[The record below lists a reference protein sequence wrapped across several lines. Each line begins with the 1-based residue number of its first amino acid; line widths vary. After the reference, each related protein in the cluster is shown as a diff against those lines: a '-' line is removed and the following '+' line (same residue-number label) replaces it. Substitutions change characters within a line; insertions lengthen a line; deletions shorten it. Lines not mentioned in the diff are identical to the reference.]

1 MIEVILQQE
10 DYKDRMRKE
19 YTDLNTKIDKLVKFI
34 YGDKFGTL
42 DITRRELLV
51 KQLRAMEKYLSIL
64 AERMDVEHI
73 EYQVDDNE

>member
-10 DYKDRMRKE
+10 DYKDRMRNE
-19 YTDLNTKIDKLVKFI
+19 YIDLKTKIDKLAAFI
-34 YGDKFGTL
+34 YSDKFCKL

-51 KQLRAMEKYLSIL
+51 KQFRAMEKYLSIL
-64 AERMDVEHI
+64 VERMEVENI